1 MGVADTT
8 NIINKEITILVYDS
22 LGEDNVQTKGISG
35 KKLQIFFNW
44 KFQQMSTDKKSNL
57 KVVLTNMAGQIPHQ
71 ENGYDCGV
79 FLLMYAKY
87 LAAGKDFN
95 FNQSDMRQF
104 RLKIR
109 NEIMNNKIED
119 SFVGIENDIQ
129 LNAELLKRPKVENIN
144 ITKKKEKNI
153 EDWRVPCA
161 PPPPTKNYNL
171 RTKKKNNNEEAI
183 IKKKVVSTSIDI
195 KTAEIRSDG
204 AHYQHILLLGNNPG
218 KNLCF
223 SNSVAPM

>member
-1 MGVADTT
+1 MKKQNKDKNINIFDHSKLFIPVNYKSLHWFLLVADTK

-22 LGEDNVQTKGISG
+22 LGEDNVQTKGIAG

-109 NEIMNNKIED
+109 K
-119 SFVGIENDIQ
+119 
-129 LNAELLKRPKVENIN
+129 
-144 ITKKKEKNI
+144 
-153 EDWRVPCA
+153 
-161 PPPPTKNYNL
+161 
-171 RTKKKNNNEEAI
+171 
-183 IKKKVVSTSIDI
+183 
-195 KTAEIRSDG
+195 
-204 AHYQHILLLGNNPG
+204 
-218 KNLCF
+218 
-223 SNSVAPM
+223 

>member
-1 MGVADTT
+1 
-8 NIINKEITILVYDS
+8 
-22 LGEDNVQTKGISG
+22 
-35 KKLQIFFNW
+35 
-44 KFQQMSTDKKSNL
+44 MSTDKKSNL

-119 SFVGIENDIQ
+119 SFVGIENNIQ
-129 LNAELLKRPKVENIN
+129 LNDELLKSSKVENIN

-161 PPPPTKNYNL
+161 PPPT
-171 RTKKKNNNEEAI
+171 TKK
-183 IKKKVVSTSIDI
+183 
-195 KTAEIRSDG
+195 
-204 AHYQHILLLGNNPG
+204 HIFPLFTG
-218 KNLCF
+218 KL
-223 SNSVAPM
+223 